1 MKKNLLIITVFFM
14 TTSYTLLTGQ
24 PLKPIF
30 EKINA
35 NVLLHGRAYENLKDI
50 TETIGHRLTG
60 SDNGR
65 RAEEYAY
72 RLFQQYGYK
81 NVHFQEFK
89 TEAWSR
95 KSVSLTIKG
104 GSANKDYPVVSLAHS
119 PVSAHVSGDIIDLG
133 DGLTSDFE
141 AAGPMIKGKI
151 VLANINV
158 RLTENK
164 GKSNLHRSEKTA
176 LAIRYGA
183 RGIILSNGANGG
195 VLLTG
200 TASVTGNLIS
210 IPAVCVSLESGEDI
224 RKQLRDGVPLSAE
237 INMANKSELTTA
249 RNIIATLDG
258 TSPDLKD
265 ETIIIGG
272 HLDSWDLATGAIDNG
287 IGSFSVVDIARVFK
301 SLHLKTK
308 RTILFVLFMGE
319 EQGLLGSKYMVSQ
332 LEKDNKIKNV
342 KLMINLDMTNN
353 TRGFNAG
360 GNDSLISI
368 MTSIGTIMRQV
379 DTTYANDIS
388 SSLGLH
394 SDHQPFM
401 LAGVPVSSS
410 NGKLPPGAW
419 GCYHADCDHF
429 NLVIKDQLNNN
440 VRYIAMML
448 YALANED
455 KLPVYYRNS
464 DETKDLMIQYKL
476 KDELILGNEWH
487 WAK

>member
-1 MKKNLLIITVFFM
+1 MNKYVPIITFFLIA
-14 TTSYTLLTGQ
+14 TSFALLTGQ
-24 PLKPIF
+24 PLKPVF
-30 EKINA
+30 EKINTD
-35 NVLLHGRAYENLKDI
+35 VLQHGRAYGNLKDI

-81 NVHFQEFK
+81 NAYFQEFK

-104 GSANKDYPVVSLAHS
+104 SSTNKEYPVVSLAHS
-119 PVSAHVSGDIIDLG
+119 PVSAHVSGEIIDLG

-141 AAGPMIKGKI
+141 ATGSRIKGKI

-183 RGIILSNGANGG
+183 RGIILSNGATGG

-210 IPAVCVSLESGEDI
+210 IPAVCISLESGEDI
-224 RKQLRDGVPLSAE
+224 RKQLKDGSPLSAE
-237 INMANKSELTTA
+237 INMANKSELTKA
-249 RNIIATLDG
+249 RNIIATLEG
-258 TSPDLKD
+258 TSPNLKD

-287 IGSFSVVDIARVFK
+287 IGSFTVLDIARVFK
-301 SLHLKTK
+301 TLHLTTK
-308 RTILFVLFMGE
+308 RTIHFVLFMGE

-332 LEKDNKIKNV
+332 LEKDNQLKNV
-342 KLMINLDMTNN
+342 KLMINLDMANN

-360 GNDSLISI
+360 GNDSLKSI
-368 MTSIGTIMRQV
+368 MHNIGTIMQEV
-379 DTTYANDIS
+379 DTSYANDVS

-440 VRYIAMML
+440 VRFITMML

-455 KLPVYYRNS
+455 YLPVRYRNS
-464 DETKDLMIQYKL
+464 DETRDLMIKNKL
-476 KDELILGNEWH
+476 KEELILGNEWR
-487 WAK
+487 WAN